1 MVIMKLHCVI
11 AAAAAVASL
20 SFLAPAAQAKEPVV
34 AKLRNSIAERT
45 KVVAGGAVFQCVG
58 GACVSAAPNDR
69 TVALAACKELVKAV
83 GPVESFGDNLRQ
95 LEADKLAACN
105 VSAG

>member
-1 MVIMKLHCVI
+1 MKLHRVI
-11 AAAAAVASL
+11 AAAFAVASI
-20 SFLAPAAQAKEPVV
+20 SFIAPIAEAKGPVV
-34 AKLRNSIAERT
+34 AKLRTSVAART

-69 TVALAACKELVKAV
+69 TVAVGACKELVKAV
-83 GPVESFGDNLRQ
+83 GPVDSYGDDLKQ

-105 VSAG
+105 G

>member
-1 MVIMKLHCVI
+1 MKLHCVI
-11 AAAAAVASL
+11 AAAVAATSLVSIAPVA
-20 SFLAPAAQAKEPVV
+20 AAKEPVV
-34 AKLRNSIAERT
+34 AKLRNTVAART

-69 TVALAACKELVKAV
+69 TIAVAACKELVKAV
-83 GPVESFGDNLRQ
+83 GPVDSFGDNLKQ

-105 VSAG
+105 GAG